1 MPASSLVER
10 TSLPEA
16 LGLVLKTIEKR
27 SDGDERALTL
37 KEISK
42 ETGLNPRTVR
52 KAVSLLEQTKQFLDH
67 KDLRIIRAGSRILLE
82 MDQKK
87 VKMMEL
93 PDDIQKLII
102 RTKYFPQPSREDEIQ
117 VYLYLKKAFDTK
129 SAVFLEYTPIVRKLM
144 KQQRIEKVRGGG
156 EEEPKFHLT
165 EIGKMVA
172 TGALDIYPELERVV

>member
-1 MPASSLVER
+1 MPASNLVER

-16 LGLVLKTIEKR
+16 LGLVLKTIEK
-27 SDGDERALTL
+27 SDEERALTL

-52 KAVSLLEQTKQFLDH
+52 KAVSLLEETKQFLDH
-67 KDLRIIRAGSRILLE
+67 KDLRIIRGGSGILLQI
-82 MDQKK
+82 DQKK

-117 VYLYLKKAFDTK
+117 VYLYLKKAFDSK
-129 SAVFLEYTPIVRKLM
+129 SAVFLENTPSVRKLM
-144 KQQRIEKVRGGG
+144 KQERIEKVQG
-156 EEEPKFHLT
+156 EEPKFYLT

-172 TGALDIYPELERVV
+172 LGALDIYPELERVA